1 MRYSLYVAF
10 DRFYVSELRAM
21 QPELADRGLVVHRSG
36 AVFDACQDAQS
47 RGVRPGMTLKAAK
60 AILSGASFIP
70 YDTFAGNDGP
80 YREARDRWL
89 DRCVPYADAI
99 EPEESH
105 AAWLDLT
112 PHPRPEEIAR
122 KVCIDLMATG
132 RPLRAAAAPAKWVAK
147 LFADSGLTLDD
158 YPDWRASL
166 LAMPVDALRPLEEAQ
181 RARLAFLGCKR
192 VADVAW
198 MELQTLRG
206 QFGGDGLRAH
216 QAARGLLH
224 EPIRQDYPAGV
235 VRDSLVFE
243 PAESSLERLNL
254 ALGDLAERMGSALAQ
269 SDLSG
274 HLLEVVVA
282 FEPEDAAHPGVA
294 RWKRRFVRPIF
305 DSRTLRVALRLMLDR
320 KLKAPIASLRVLL
333 GELQAAST
341 VQADLFRGLPLGARE
356 QALLEAAAS
365 FGRGTVLAAGDVS
378 SPRAQRV
385 LTAWRQA
392 TGWVG

>member
-10 DRFYVSELRAM
+10 DRFYVAELRAR
-21 QPELADRGLVVHRSG
+21 QPELTDRALVVHRSG
-36 AVFDACQDAQS
+36 VVFDACLDAQS

-60 AILSGASFIP
+60 AILSGAAFIP
-70 YDTFAGNDGP
+70 YDPLAASEGA

-112 PHPRPEEIAR
+112 PHPRPDEIAR
-122 KVCIDLMATG
+122 KLCSELVATG

-147 LFADSGLTLDD
+147 LFADSNLTLDD

-166 LAMPVDALRPLEEAQ
+166 LAMPVEALRPLEGSQ

-198 MELQTLRG
+198 MGLEALRG
-206 QFGGDGLRAH
+206 QFGEDGLRAH
-216 QAARGLLH
+216 QASRGLLH
-224 EPIRQDYPAGV
+224 EPIRHDYPAGV

-254 ALGDLAERMGSALAQ
+254 ALSDLAERMGAGLAQ

-274 HLLEVVVA
+274 HLLEVVA
-282 FEPEDAAHPGVA
+282 TFEPEDDSHPEVV

-305 DSRTLRVALRLMLDR
+305 DPRTLRVALRLLLER
-320 KLKAPIASLRVLL
+320 KLKAPVVTLRVLL
-333 GELQAAST
+333 GELKAAST
-341 VQADLFRGLPLGARE
+341 AQADLFRGLPLGARE
-356 QALLEAAAS
+356 QALLEAAS
-365 FGRGTVLAAGDVS
+365 PFGRGTVLAACEVS

-385 LTAWRQA
+385 LAAWRQA